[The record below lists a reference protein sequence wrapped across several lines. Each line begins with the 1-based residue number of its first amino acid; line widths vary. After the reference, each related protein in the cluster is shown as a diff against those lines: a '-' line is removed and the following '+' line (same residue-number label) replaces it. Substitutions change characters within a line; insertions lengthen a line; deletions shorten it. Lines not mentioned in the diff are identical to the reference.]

1 AMEEE
6 IELLKQK
13 LHESETYTRA
23 GNTFYI
29 GKLHNSRI
37 VLLKSGIG
45 KVNAAIGTTILISK
59 YDPICLINTGSA
71 GAVYSDLN
79 IGDVVI
85 SSDVY
90 HHDVD
95 VTAFGYEY
103 GQVPQLPHAFLPH
116 DDLVAMAEK
125 AGQALDGIDVHLAG
139 IATGDSFMNKPEKIN
154 EIRDRFPTVAAT
166 EMEAASIAQTCH
178 QFSKPFIIIR
188 SISDKADKDA
198 SVSFDTFIKTAA
210 DNSAK
215 MVLGM
220 IHSLRDYV
228 VDKEFRRSKEILS

>member
-1 AMEEE
+1 
-6 IELLKQK
+6 
-13 LHESETYTRA
+13 
-23 GNTFYI
+23 
-29 GKLHNSRI
+29 
-37 VLLKSGIG
+37 
-45 KVNAAIGTTILISK
+45 
-59 YDPICLINTGSA
+59 
-71 GAVYSDLN
+71 
-79 IGDVVI
+79 
-85 SSDVY
+85 
-90 HHDVD
+90 
-95 VTAFGYEY
+95 
-103 GQVPQLPHAFLPH
+103 
-116 DDLVAMAEK
+116 MAEK